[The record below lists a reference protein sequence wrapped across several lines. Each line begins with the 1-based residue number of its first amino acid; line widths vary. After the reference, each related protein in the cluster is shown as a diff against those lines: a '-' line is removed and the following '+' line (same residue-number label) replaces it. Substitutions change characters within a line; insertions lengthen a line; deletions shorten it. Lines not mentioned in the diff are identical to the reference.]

1 MELQT
6 QDINLASLVDVF
18 TPAPLAVLQ
27 EEGHVTAAPAGS
39 IRTKIE
45 NLEAEMLRLPQVEC
59 PLEHHF
65 APGLY
70 ARQITIPAGTMLTGK
85 IHKHDDINVLLSG
98 EIDVLT
104 PHGFKRMHGPCTFVA
119 RAGTKKL
126 GYAYTDVVWTT
137 IHANPT
143 DETDID
149 KLELL
154 LVHNEREDACLIDA
168 SVAQTLIEGETPCQS

>member
-1 MELQT
+1 MAALLMNVAADTLPATVDAMPAIEL
-6 QDINLASLVDVF
+6 
-18 TPAPLAVLQ
+18 
-27 EEGHVTAAPAGS
+27 PAGATV
-39 IRTKIE
+39 RQQIE
-45 NLEAEMLRLPQVEC
+45 GIEERMLELPQVEC

-70 ARQITIPAGTMLTGK
+70 ARQIVIPAGTLLTGK

-104 PHGFKRMHGPCTFVA
+104 PFGFKRMVGPCTFVA
-119 RAGTKKL
+119 KAGTKKL

-137 IHANPT
+137 VHHNPT

-149 KLELL
+149 ALETL
-154 LVHNEREDACLIDA
+154 LVHNERELAELLA
-168 SVAQTLIEGETPCQS
+168 GREELLLEGEEQCQ

>member
-1 MELQT
+1 MDT
-6 QDINLASLVDVF
+6 QVEEINLASLVDVF
-18 TPAPLAVLQ
+18 TPVALPVLQ
-27 EEGHVTAAPAGS
+27 EEGQVTAAAPS
-39 IRTKIE
+39 VRTKIE
-45 NLEAEMLRLPQVEC
+45 NLEAEMLKMPQVDC

-85 IHKHDDINVLLSG
+85 IHKHDDINVVLSG

-104 PHGFKRMHGPCTFVA
+104 PFGFKRMRGPCTFVA

-126 GYAYTDVVWTT
+126 GYAHTDTVWTT

-154 LVHNEREDACLIDA
+154 LVHNEREDAYLIESSA
-168 SVAQTLIEGETPCQS
+168 AQHLLEGETVCQS